1 MPLSK
6 AMLSAL
12 LLCCACSCAQGA
24 DIPGKA
30 IYGKDD
36 RQELFSTAGRWQEA
50 GRSIAGK
57 VALDH
62 VLDGGGSF
70 VELRGKPLRAKECPG
85 NRFADQITVP
95 SCTGFLA
102 GSDLLVTAGHCIK
115 TSEDCD
121 GFVWVFGYALA
132 KAGDQDYPKV
142 VRDNVYRCRKVV
154 ARDFQD
160 FGDVDYAILQLD
172 RVAAGRKPL
181 ALGFDVPLEVG
192 QALANIGH
200 SNGLPLKFK
209 DSARIKNIKP
219 GRRAFESDLD
229 TFGGD
234 SGSPVF
240 DAESGAVIGITSSGH
255 ADHYHDGVNTCRQLK
270 VCGPGDKC
278 HPATASSIA
287 NLKDE
292 PSLMSRRGPPESNGH
307 GRVTQ

>member
-1 MPLSK
+1 M
-6 AMLSAL
+6 ARAQVALSAL
-12 LLCCACSCAQGA
+12 ALCCVCSWAQGA
-24 DIPGKA
+24 DLSGKA

-36 RQELFSTAGRWQEA
+36 RQELFSTTGRWQEA

-57 VALDH
+57 VSLNHMA
-62 VLDGGGSF
+62 DGGGSF
-70 VELRGKPLRAKECPG
+70 VELLGKPLRAKECPG
-85 NRFADQITVP
+85 NRFAGQITVP
-95 SCTGFLA
+95 TCTGFLA
-102 GSDLLVTAGHCIK
+102 APDLLITAGHCIK
-115 TSEDCD
+115 TQEDCD
-121 GFVWVFGYALA
+121 GFVWVFGYALT
-132 KAGDQDYPKV
+132 KAGDRDYPKV
-142 VRDNVYRCRKVV
+142 DRDRIYRCLKVV

-160 FGDVDYAILQLD
+160 FGDVDYAILRLD
-172 RVAAGRKPL
+172 RAVADRKPL
-181 ALGFDVPLEVG
+181 ALGFDVPIAVG

-209 DSARIKNIKP
+209 DSASIKNIKK
-219 GRRAFESDLD
+219 GGRAFESDMD

-278 HPATASSIA
+278 HPATSSSIA

-292 PSLMSRRGPPESNGH
+292 PSLPH
-307 GRVTQ
+307 DRVTR